1 MCRADSGYT
10 ETLSKMHFG
19 FAAMV
24 AAGLWLLSERPA
36 YAYIDPGTGSMIYQA
51 ALTALLG
58 LGLVLRQ
65 SRESVSRFI
74 KRITGRQT
82 PNDPVE

>member
-1 MCRADSGYT
+1 MPVG
-10 ETLSKMHFG
+10 L
-19 FAAMV
+19 V
-24 AAGLWLLSERPA
+24 AAVVGAWLLSERPA

-65 SRESVSRFI
+65 SRESVSRFL
-74 KRITGRQT
+74 KRITGRHA
-82 PNDPVE
+82 PSDPAE

>member
-1 MCRADSGYT
+1 MR
-10 ETLSKMHFG
+10 FG
-19 FAAMV
+19 MIAAV
-24 AAGLWLLSERPA
+24 AGAWLLSERPA

-65 SRESVSRFI
+65 SRESVSRFL
-74 KRITGRQT
+74 KRITGRHA
-82 PNDPVE
+82 PSDPAE